1 MVYEFLT
8 WEAFGPL
15 GRMSYCLFL
24 LHFSVMDVIFANI
37 TYPVDF
43 GHFLGVRNQFR
54 VQRKMSLMRFPP
66 HMYSPRQ
73 C

>member
-15 GRMSYCLFL
+15 SRMSYCLFL

-43 GHFLGVRNQFR
+43 GHFLGVRN
-54 VQRKMSLMRFPP
+54 
-66 HMYSPRQ
+66 
-73 C
+73 

>member
-15 GRMSYCLFL
+15 SRMSYCLFL

-43 GHFLGVRNQFR
+43 GHFLGVTRSRFFH
-54 VQRKMSLMRFPP
+54 VSKRKVSVM
-66 HMYSPRQ
+66 
-73 C
+73 

>member
-15 GRMSYCLFL
+15 SRMSYCLFL
-24 LHFSVMDVIFANI
+24 LHFSVMDVIFANL

-43 GHFLGVRNQFR
+43 GHFLGVTYSQST
-54 VQRKMSLMRFPP
+54 MSKGKV
-66 HMYSPRQ
+66 SAV
-73 C
+73 

>member
-1 MVYEFLT
+1 MHTPKISRLKAFLIPGVVYEFLT

-15 GRMSYCLFL
+15 SRMSYCLFL

-43 GHFLGVRNQFR
+43 GHFLGV
-54 VQRKMSLMRFPP
+54 ST
-66 HMYSPRQ
+66 
-73 C
+73 